1 MRQGKSGA
9 ALLLSLIL
17 SGCAGIEFKS
27 IPYADADTADK
38 EARGFR
44 YYDTSPFL
52 LVYTDGKGGLT
63 STLLY
68 LPDTTK
74 LRTVHPFAYGAK
86 NESTLTF
93 ENGRLAVSK
102 SVVDET
108 AIPKAVLSALEKVGM
123 AMAKAANAKDAK
135 LEALIPTP
143 YLFRI
148 VYDAGKWGLRGGY
161 ALGSDGTEASIRYL
175 AN

>member
-1 MRQGKSGA
+1 MRQGKFGA
-9 ALLLSLIL
+9 ALLLSVIL
-17 SGCAGIEFKS
+17 SSCAGVDFRS
-27 IPYADADTADK
+27 IPYTTADTADK
-38 EARGFR
+38 EANGFR

-63 STLLY
+63 SSVLY

-86 NESTLTF
+86 NDTTLTF
-93 ENGRLAVSK
+93 DNGRLAQSK

-108 AIPKAVLSALEKVGM
+108 VIPKAVLSALEKVGT
-123 AMAKAANAKDAK
+123 AMAKAANAKEAK
-135 LEALIPTP
+135 PEALIPTP

-148 VYDAGKWGLRGGY
+148 IYDGNKWELRGGF
-161 ALGSDGTEASIRYL
+161 ALGADGTEASIRYV
-175 AN
+175 AD